1 MSFLP
6 GQLLEFGLNTM
17 KTKNKGKKVEQDKQS
32 PYSFDEVYKA
42 ITQVLVKGTEEQQ
55 KKALKVLNEGKGDW
69 VWLKAKLITET
80 YSFADAKGKEEF
92 ALIGMQK
99 HLDSGSAV
107 LLNEVFTDP
116 ETSIRYRQYKFKKRP
131 IYRIPFATEEMDK
144 YAYDKAINKKFLGDF
159 IEMDVPAD
167 NKVIMIPLDTPEK
180 VKDYNG
186 GDYFKKHRFPGTAK
200 KG

>member
-1 MSFLP
+1 
-6 GQLLEFGLNTM
+6 
-17 KTKNKGKKVEQDKQS
+17 
-32 PYSFDEVYKA
+32 
-42 ITQVLVKGTEEQQ
+42 
-55 KKALKVLNEGKGDW
+55 
-69 VWLKAKLITET
+69 
-80 YSFADAKGKEEF
+80 
-92 ALIGMQK
+92 MQK

-180 VKDYNG
+180 VKDYNE
-186 GDYFKKHRFPGTAK
+186 GDYFKKYRFPDTAK
-200 KG
+200 GVTENNSGKSIPRKNIQRTNHSRVTPKHNLTRKRKTAK